1 MEEKY
6 ICKFC
11 GKTCKNTNSLRNH
24 ERLCKLNPNRQ
35 FTKFSDLEWQ
45 KYKLESGGTNQYIKA
60 KNEGLPKPKILNK
73 TRKKL
78 SNAIKKRTKEFNKNN
93 GLKISK
99 TIVEKVKSGTWH
111 TSLAKNM
118 HYNYNGIDLHGT
130 WELKFAQYLDLNN
143 IKWIR
148 PREKFKYFYDNKE
161 RYYTPDFY
169 LIDLDV
175 YIEIKGF
182 KTKKDEAKWVQFP
195 KKLKI
200 LFKNDLIKKYK
211 LEI

>member
-1 MEEKY
+1 M
-6 ICKFC
+6 
-11 GKTCKNTNSLRNH
+11 
-24 ERLCKLNPNRQ
+24 CKLNSNRQ
-35 FTKFSDLEWQ
+35 FTKFSDLAWQ
-45 KYKLESGGTNQYIKA
+45 KHKIKNGGTNQYIKA
-60 KNEGLPKPKILNK
+60 KNEGLPKPKVSNK
-73 TRKKL
+73 TRKKF
-78 SNAIKKRTKEFNKNN
+78 SDVIKKRTKEFNKNN

-99 TIVEKVKSGTWH
+99 TIIEKVKNGTWH

-148 PREKFKYFYDNKE
+148 PREKFTYFYDNKE

-169 LIDLDV
+169 LIDLDI

-182 KTKKDEAKWVQFP
+182 KTKKDEAKWTQFP

-200 LFKNDLIKKYK
+200 LFKDDLIKEYK
-211 LEI
+211 LVI